1 MPSRRRTSALARLQ
15 TYFADSPVRTMQT
28 ALGLVWLLDGGLQ
41 FQSFMYS
48 RGFVAMLKSAAA
60 GQPGWVHASVIWGA
74 DIAARD
80 LTVWNSAFATVQVLI
95 GIGLLYRP
103 AVKPA
108 LVLSFA
114 WALAVWWF
122 GEGFGMMLMGGASA
136 APLNGAPGGVLIYLL
151 IGLIAWPS
159 ATPGGLL
166 GVRGARTMWA
176 ALWLVLAWL
185 WLGSASAA
193 PNATRDMINAAPS
206 GMSWLSSLQ
215 NGFATVAQGN
225 GVAIALVLAAVSAA
239 IAVGVAVNWRAKQF
253 LLLAVI
259 LNVVYWLV
267 GQGLGGIFQGGAT
280 DPNTGPLMVL
290 LAYGLYRLIPFTTE
304 SPRKEM
310 VTTP

>member
-1 MPSRRRTSALARLQ
+1 
-15 TYFADSPVRTMQT
+15 
-28 ALGLVWLLDGGLQ
+28 
-41 FQSFMYS
+41 
-48 RGFVAMLKSAAA
+48 
-60 GQPGWVHASVIWGA
+60 
-74 DIAARD
+74 
-80 LTVWNSAFATVQVLI
+80 
-95 GIGLLYRP
+95 
-103 AVKPA
+103 
-108 LVLSFA
+108 
-114 WALAVWWF
+114 
-122 GEGFGMMLMGGASA
+122 
-136 APLNGAPGGVLIYLL
+136 
-151 IGLIAWPS
+151 
-159 ATPGGLL
+159 
-166 GVRGARTMWA
+166 MWA
-176 ALWLVLAWL
+176 VLWLVLAWL

-239 IAVGVAVNWRAKQF
+239 IAVGVAANWRARQF

-290 LAYGLYRLIPFTTE
+290 LAYGLYRLVPFTTE
-304 SPRKEM
+304 SSPKEM